1 MSIPSSVTPSP
12 QRSLQAHVVDDEGR
26 LGELAPAW
34 DELACASGCPGAL
47 SGWQLAWW
55 RACAPTG
62 AELRAVVVRDGER
75 LVGVA
80 PYWVVPKRRGP
91 AVYRLLASTMTHRIE
106 PVADPELVE
115 PVASEIASALAS
127 ANPAPAY
134 VAFEA
139 ADARSRWRIALAGHW
154 PGSTPHT
161 LHERSTPAPVLQ
173 LPGTF
178 DEWLGGKSRNFRQQ
192 TRRLRRRLDE
202 AGGRTRF
209 SSLDELDSDIDA
221 FVRLHH
227 LRWEG
232 RGGSSL
238 SDGIGDMLRA
248 AGRDLLP
255 SGRLRLSVV
264 EVGDRPASVQ
274 IFLAAGGEVL
284 YWNGGFDPDLAHLK
298 PALVGILAGLENSI
312 DRGERRLDFGG
323 GAHDYKL
330 RVADGDMPLTWE
342 GLVPRD
348 RRYLRNRVSLLPR
361 QAGKAGRAGFGRL
374 PPGLQQRIR
383 AARASER

>member
-1 MSIPSSVTPSP
+1 MSTPPSVKPFP
-12 QRSLQAHVVDDEGR
+12 QLPLEVSIVDDEGQ

-34 DELACASGCPGAL
+34 EELACASGCPGAL
-47 SGWQLAWW
+47 PGWQLAWW
-55 RACAPTG
+55 RTCAPAG
-62 AELRAVVVRDGER
+62 AELRAVVVRHGER
-75 LVGVA
+75 VVGIA
-80 PYWVVPKRRGP
+80 PYWVVPGRRGP
-91 AVYRLLASTMTHRIE
+91 AVYRLLASTMTHRVE

-115 PVASEIASALAS
+115 LVAGEIAGALAS
-127 ANPAPAY
+127 ADPTPGY

-139 ADARSRWRIALAGHW
+139 ADGRSRWRIALAENW
-154 PGSTPHT
+154 PGRTPHT
-161 LHERSTPAPVLQ
+161 VHERAMPAPVLQ
-173 LPGTF
+173 LPATF

-202 AGGRTRF
+202 AGGRARL
-209 SSLDELDSDIDA
+209 SSLDDLDRDVDA

-232 RGGSSL
+232 RGGSTL

-264 EVGDRPASVQ
+264 EVADRPVSVQ
-274 IFLAAGGEVL
+274 VFLAAGGEAL
-284 YWNGGFDPDLAHLK
+284 YWNGGFDPDFAHLK
-298 PALVGILAGLENSI
+298 PALVGILAGLEDSI
-312 DRGERRLDFGG
+312 DRGEQRLDFGG

-330 RVADGDMPLTWE
+330 RVSDGDMPLVWE
-342 GLVPRD
+342 GLVPRE
-348 RRYLRNRVSLLPR
+348 RRYLRNRAALLPR

-374 PPGLQQRIR
+374 PPGLQRRIR
-383 AARASER
+383 ARVSAP